1 MVAPITDIM
10 EVCLLAGKVML
21 QSGAETYRVEDTM
34 NRIARACNIF
44 EAHSY
49 VVPTGIFLSIQGE
62 SRSTEQTKFLRISER
77 LIDLNKVVLVNDIS
91 RKMST
96 GEIALGE
103 AYQSLRK
110 IEEARP
116 LYPIWLQILAA
127 AMTSGFFAL
136 MYGGTWI
143 DVGPAIIA
151 GGVSYLIYLNASKMV
166 GVKFFA
172 EVLASFIIGTIA
184 YFLYH
189 LGWNF
194 HVDKVI
200 IGSVMPLVPGVL
212 ITNAVRDLMAGD
224 LVSGLA
230 RGAEAFFTAL
240 AVGTGIAVVI
250 SVLG

>member
-1 MVAPITDIM
+1 MAPITDIM

-34 NRIARACNIF
+34 NRIARAYAIF

-49 VVPTGIFLSIQGE
+49 VTPTGIFLSIQGE
-62 SRSTEQTKFLRISER
+62 SREAEQTKFLRISER
-77 LIDLNKVVLVNDIS
+77 LIDLNKIVLVNDIS
-91 RKMST
+91 RKISK
-96 GEIALGE
+96 GDLSLGE
-103 AYQSLRK
+103 ASLSLHDVEK
-110 IEEARP
+110 AKP
-116 LYPIWLQILAA
+116 LYSTRLQLLAA
-127 AMTSGFFAL
+127 AVASGFFSM
-136 MYGGTWI
+136 MYGGSWL
-143 DVGPAIIA
+143 DFGSAFIA
-151 GGVSYLIYLNASKMV
+151 GGVGYLIYLNASKMAK
-166 GVKFFA
+166 VKFFA

-189 LGWNF
+189 LGWGP
-194 HVDKVI
+194 HIDKVI

-240 AVGTGIAVVI
+240 AVGTGVAVII
-250 SVLG
+250 SLLN